1 MDLFSPE
8 ARRDPYPVYE
18 QLRQRAPVF
27 QDPRTGLWM
36 VFGYEDVKRVLL
48 EHETFSSRCG
58 PVDWL
63 IFLDAPRHAKL
74 RALIAQAFTARS
86 VANLEP
92 RIRELVRGLLAR
104 VIERG
109 AMDVAADFAVP
120 LPLMVIAEML
130 GVPTEDRA
138 RFERWNDAILNMSY
152 TVARTDP
159 DAARAAAEEFQTAT
173 GEMSAYLG
181 EHLDRRRA
189 EPRDDLLTRLL
200 HAEVEGDRL
209 DEREILGFFQAL
221 MVAGSETTTL
231 LIANAVLC
239 FLEHSGQRARVE
251 ADPGLLPSAIEE
263 VLRYRSPFQWMFRLV
278 KHDVAIRDSVIPA
291 GKLVLAMMG
300 AANRDPEVFPDP
312 HRFDVTRDPNPHLGF
327 GQGVHFCL
335 GAPLA
340 RLEARVALGE
350 LLSRLKGL
358 EPAGDEPWEPRPGL
372 HVMGP
377 ARLPIRFEPA
387 SLAVAP

>member
-8 ARRDPYPVYE
+8 ARRNPYPVYE

-27 QDPRTGLWM
+27 EDPRTGLWT
-36 VFGYEDVKRVLL
+36 VFGYEDVKRVLQD
-48 EHETFSSRCG
+48 HETFSSRLG

-63 IFLDAPRHAKL
+63 IFLDGARHAKL

-92 RIRELVRGLLAR
+92 RIRALVLGLLEPAL
-104 VIERG
+104 ERG
-109 AMDVAADFAVP
+109 EMDVAVDFAVP

-130 GVPTEDRA
+130 GVPPEDRA
-138 RFERWNDAILNMSY
+138 QFVQWNDAILNMSY

-159 DAARAAAEEFQTAT
+159 DAARAAAAEFEVAT
-173 GEMSAYLG
+173 GEMNAYLG
-181 EHLDRRRA
+181 AQLARRRA

-200 HAEVEGDRL
+200 QVEVEGERL
-209 DEREILGFFQAL
+209 DEREILGFFQLL
-221 MVAGSETTTL
+221 MAAGSETTTL
-231 LIANAVLC
+231 LIANAMLC
-239 FLEHSGQRARVE
+239 FLEHPDQRARVA

-278 KHDVAIRDSVIPA
+278 KHDVAIRDTVIPA
-291 GKLVLAMMG
+291 GKVVLAMMG
-300 AANRDPEVFPDP
+300 AANRDPAVFPDP
-312 HRFDVTRDPNPHLGF
+312 HWFDVARDPNPHLAF

-340 RLEARVALGE
+340 RLESRVALTE
-350 LLSRLKGL
+350 LLGRLKRL
-358 EPAGDEPWEPRPGL
+358 EPASDEPWEPRPGL

-387 SLAVAP
+387 PLAAAP